1 MKVIGLIPVR
11 LNSKRLKH
19 KALLKVSGL
28 PLIYHT
34 YARSCMSK
42 LLDDVIVCCD
52 TLKIKKVLDRLSAK
66 NKLTSKKHIN
76 GTERIAEVSKK
87 IKSDF
92 VIDIQ
97 GDEPLIDPSHIDQL
111 IKFHKKNNQFDIV
124 VPSLKIKIEENQH
137 VVKIISNNKNKVLY
151 FSRATVPFDFKQKN
165 KFLQKHLSIISFK
178 RQALIK
184 FSKLKISK
192 IEKIEGIELMRALE
206 NDFNVGTFFLKG
218 DSFSV
223 DQISDYEKALIAI
236 PNDKYTKKYAKK
248 KY

>member
-19 KALLKVSGL
+19 KALLKVSGF

-34 YARSCMSK
+34 YARACMSK

-52 TLKIKKVLDRLSAK
+52 TLKIKKVLDKLSAK

-151 FSRATVPFDFKQKN
+151 FSRALVPFDFKQKN

-248 KY
+248 KH